1 MTENE
6 AIELIEND
14 LKLHSKDLSSKYKNG
29 LRTAINEPILK
40 KSERM
45 SLRIILNRLRIK
57 RNFTLM
63 PSDIEIHINHNK
75 IDNLLTKSEAL
86 KMLLEAGVD
95 YKRAIKTVDLFS
107 DSEAVAL
114 ESKARMEYLYP
125 TSAEKL
131 QQNNNPINK
140 EVVE

>member
-1 MTENE
+1 
-6 AIELIEND
+6 
-14 LKLHSKDLSSKYKNG
+14 
-29 LRTAINEPILK
+29 
-40 KSERM
+40 
-45 SLRIILNRLRIK
+45 
-57 RNFTLM
+57 M
-63 PSDIEIHINHNK
+63 PSDIVIHINHNK
-75 IDNLLTKSEAL
+75 LDNLLTKSEAL

-125 TSAEKL
+125 TSAEQS

-140 EVVE
+140 EVVEQAISFIL

>member
-1 MTENE
+1 MSQQTRSVRSAEE
-6 AIELIEND
+6 F
-14 LKLHSKDLSSKYKNG
+14 SS
-29 LRTAINEPILK
+29 RK
-40 KSERM
+40 KAKSRHC
-45 SLRIILNRLRIK
+45 SVQQR
-57 RNFTLM
+57 
-63 PSDIEIHINHNK
+63 DVVIHINHNK

-114 ESKARMEYLYP
+114 ESKDRMEYLYP
-125 TSAEKL
+125 TSKDVEP
-131 QQNNNPINK
+131 NNNPVNK